1 MLFLYLCKKIYI
13 KDTMSSY
20 SLINGLG
27 FSDCWIDTSN
37 TGDYPPEY
45 ADIAKLG
52 VDKVYFS
59 GRYPAVFFLEVDD
72 FDFHTLQRIA
82 KIREK
87 AWNYRRVL
95 LLLTYTATEV
105 RIYNC
110 FEKPVF
116 FNQANIDES
125 LSSAEL
131 LQASDNSSEQ
141 DLNLLSEVYSRTG
154 VDSGL
159 IWQDERT
166 RNKIRIENRLDRFL
180 ARSLGKAADKLK
192 AKGLDTDTIH
202 ALLIRSLFVL
212 FLEDKGAADE
222 AGLYEK
228 IKKGCHSYLD
238 ILEDKAA
245 TYQLFRELQHH
256 FNGNITPLESN
267 EEHTVTSDHL
277 EIVRQCF
284 TDGDYSNTPP
294 LFEKWRIFDFHII
307 QVELLS
313 EIYEVFLGELKAS
326 KGQYFTPHSLVDLIL
341 SDKLPTNNSEYNI
354 HVLDPA
360 CGSGIFLVES
370 FRRLIIRW
378 KQSNNRDTIPFE
390 DLKKLLT
397 DNIFGIEIDST
408 AIRVAALGLYIALID
423 ELNPKTLWIDDNYKL
438 PYLIKYP
445 HHRDYPQEG
454 KNLLLMDTIAEA
466 TKQMFPR
473 IDLVVGNPPYG
484 KKDLPDS
491 IKEYCRKEKFANE
504 FVLPFIHKATIFAPE
519 GEIALIFNTKIL
531 TNTEKPY
538 CKFRKWLFNANYVQ
552 RIYNLSILR
561 KAPKEF
567 GGQLFSEATVP
578 VCIMYFTHSKPMIE
592 PDTLEYW
599 APQTYLRSNITD
611 GIVIVNGDI
620 KQLPR
625 NECNDPSSKIWKIAH
640 WGSFRSFRFYK
651 LFTKTYNSLGY
662 YIHNTDGWTGGRGLN
677 ADSRNPDFAP
687 SILIDT
693 KRIDRYFTRAD
704 DVKII
709 NTRHYRKNKENLFDP
724 PFVLFKEGQH
734 HTEIACTL
742 FTMPWYC
749 NTSAYAINGGTVKDK
764 KFLVAYLNSDI
775 VKFILF
781 LTASS
786 WGIERER
793 VLLNELLSVPSP
805 FVSGYEKEIDGI
817 VASFD
822 HIVKIKQTMVHDES
836 QIKEEEKKI
845 LKSFVR
851 LFGLSFEEELLINDT
866 LRFSLGLFKD
876 GHKSECLHRST
887 PNENKKYAELLCKH
901 LGYFM
906 RHSELKFSAFYFD
919 PSPTDPLNMVIVE
932 MGDKPNGILLSNENY
947 RKILSEIDKHTIER
961 RADSIYIQKSL
972 LYYSNNR
979 IYIIRPNQK
988 RFWTQSQA
996 IDDATSIIS
1005 EVISMVGIWEKD

>member
-1 MLFLYLCKKIYI
+1 MA
-13 KDTMSSY
+13 TY
-20 SLINGLG
+20 SLINRLG
-27 FSDCWIDTSN
+27 FSDRWIEASN
-37 TGDYPPEY
+37 AGDYSPEY
-45 ADIAKLG
+45 ADIANLG

-59 GRYPAVFFLEVDD
+59 GKYPAAFFLKVDD
-72 FDFHTLQRIA
+72 FDSHTLQRIA

-87 AWNYRRVL
+87 VWNYRRVL
-95 LLLTYTATEV
+95 LLFTYTTTEV

-116 FNQANIDES
+116 FNQTNINES
-125 LSSAEL
+125 LSSVEL
-131 LQASDNSSEQ
+131 LQVSNISPEQ
-141 DLNLLSEVYSRTG
+141 DLNLLSEVFSRIG

-166 RNKIRIENRLDRFL
+166 RNKIRIENRLDKFL

-192 AKGLDTDTIH
+192 VKGLDMDTIH
-202 ALLIRSLFVL
+202 ALLIRSLFIL

-238 ILEDKAA
+238 ILEDKTA

-256 FNGNITPLESN
+256 FNSNITPLVNN
-267 EEHTVTSDHL
+267 EENNVTTDHL
-277 EIVRQCF
+277 EIVKQCF
-284 TDGDYSNTPP
+284 TDGDFSKNPS

-313 EIYEVFLGELKAS
+313 EIYEVFLGELRAL

-341 SDKLPTNNSEYNI
+341 SDKLPTNNSEYNVRI
-354 HVLDPA
+354 LDPA

-378 KQSNNRDTIPFE
+378 KRSNNRDTIPFE
-390 DLKKLLT
+390 DLKNLLI
-397 DNIFGIEIDST
+397 DNIFGIEIDPT
-408 AIRVAALGLYIALID
+408 AIRVAALSLYIALID
-423 ELNPKTLWIDDNYKL
+423 ELNPKTLWIEDNYKL
-438 PYLIKYP
+438 PYLIKCSNNS
-445 HHRDYPQEG
+445 DYPQKG
-454 KNLLLMDTIAEA
+454 KNLFLMDTIVEA
-466 TKQMFPR
+466 TKQMFPQ

-484 KKDLPDS
+484 KKNLPNS
-491 IKEYCRKEKFANE
+491 IKKYCKKEKFANE
-504 FVLPFIHKATIFAPE
+504 YVLPFIHKATILAPE
-519 GEIALIFNTKIL
+519 GEIAFIFNTKVL

-578 VCIMYFTHSKPMIE
+578 VCIMYFTPAKPIIE
-592 PDTLEYW
+592 SNTLEYW
-599 APQTYLRSNITD
+599 APQTYLRSNIID
-611 GIVIVNGDI
+611 GVVIANADI

-625 NECNDPSSKIWKIAH
+625 IECNDPNSKIWKIAH
-640 WGSFRSFRFYK
+640 WGNFRSFRFYK
-651 LFTKTYNSLGY
+651 QFTKVYNSLGY
-662 YIHNTDGWTGGRGLN
+662 YIHNTDGWIEGRGLN
-677 ADSRNPDFAP
+677 ADSQNPDFVP

-693 KRIDRYFTRAD
+693 KRIDRYYTRED
-704 DVKII
+704 NVKII
-709 NTRHYRKNKENLFDP
+709 NTRHYRKNKENLFVP

-734 HTEIACTL
+734 NTEIACTL
-742 FTMPWYC
+742 FTKPWYC

-822 HIVKIKQTMVHDES
+822 NIVKIKQTIVYDES
-836 QIKEEEKKI
+836 QIKEEEKNI
-845 LKSFVR
+845 FKSFVR
-851 LFGLSFEEELLINDT
+851 LFGISIEDELLINDT
-866 LRFSLGLFKD
+866 LRYSLGLFKD

-887 PNENKKYAELLCKH
+887 GNENKKYAELLCKH
-901 LGYFM
+901 LDYFM
-906 RHSELKFSAFYFD
+906 RHSELKFSAYYFD
-919 PSPTDPLNMVIVE
+919 PNPTDALNMVIVE
-932 MGDKPNGILLSNENY
+932 IGEKPNSISLSNESDY
-947 RKILSEIDKHTIER
+947 REILSEIDKHTIEKKT
-961 RADSIYIQKSL
+961 DSIYIQKSL

-1005 EVISMVGIWEKD
+1005 EVISMVKIWEKD